1 MKIEVI
7 LENLDLFSSEL
18 DRVSTLRDFIIELS
32 VKGELVVGDSSDTPA
47 DVLLASTALERIKL
61 EKLKAI
67 RVRKTLPGEYSDPPY
82 QIPKSWAWARLS
94 DVGYELGQ
102 KTPEKTF
109 TYIDVGSIDPNFG
122 RISDRVEQLE
132 ANQAPSRARKVV
144 AEGTVIYSTVRPYLR
159 NIAIVEKA
167 FEPEPIASTA
177 FGILH
182 PFSGI
187 NNRYLFYWLR
197 SKQFNFYVEKC
208 MKGVAYPAIN
218 DEKFYGGYIP
228 VPPTKEQD
236 RIVAKVDELMALCD
250 RLEAQLKERDVKQAA
265 LAEAALAKFTEDPT
279 PDNLQLLFHPSFKIE
294 PKNLREVVLNMAIKG
309 LVTNQSENEEP
320 VDKALGEM
328 LARRKRLVEK
338 KLIRQPKP
346 ASPISEDDHPF
357 KAPVSWRWA
366 RWGTICDWI
375 TYGFTRP
382 MAHVSKGPPIVTA
395 KNVQDGHLTFTN
407 SHCADQKEYSE
418 LNPKDLPLRGD
429 ILITKDGTIGRAALV
444 DTDEEFCINQSVAVL
459 WLRSCLLYRPFL
471 LLVIR
476 SPFTQKPVKD
486 AAEGMA
492 IKHLSVSDFAEM
504 LVALPPLDEQKRI
517 VDQVEIL
524 MSIIDNLEAQLDASR
539 TTGEKLL
546 EAMVAELTAD

>member
-1 MKIEVI
+1 MSKVEALLGLVQSQDDVAVVRK
-7 LENLDLFSSEL
+7 LLLKLATKGGFSSEG
-18 DRVSTLRDFIIELS
+18 STDWT
-32 VKGELVVGDSSDTPA
+32 K
-47 DVLLASTALERIKL
+47 
-61 EKLKAI
+61 
-67 RVRKTLPGEYSDPPY
+67 
-82 QIPKSWAWARLS
+82 ARLG
-94 DVGYELGQ
+94 DLGKWGSGGTPLRSQ
-102 KTPEKTF
+102 GSYYAGGTIPWLVIGDLNDAIVTKAATFITPEGLENSSASLLPENTLLIAM
-109 TYIDVGSIDPNFG
+109 YGSIG
-122 RISDRVEQLE
+122 KMGITGIQC
-132 ANQAPSRARKVV
+132 ATNQAIAYCKPAPEKV
-144 AEGTVIYSTVRPYLR
+144 TLW
-159 NIAIVEKA
+159 
-167 FEPEPIASTA
+167 
-177 FGILH
+177 
-182 PFSGI
+182 
-187 NNRYLFYWLR
+187 YLFYALKSIQDDLLGRGQGLAQKNISQTILKAWT
-197 SKQFNFYVEKC
+197 
-208 MKGVAYPAIN
+208 
-218 DEKFYGGYIP
+218 IP
-228 VPPTKEQD
+228 LPPLAEQR

-265 LAEAALAKFTEDPT
+265 LAKAALAKFTEDPT
-279 PDNLQLLFHPSFKIE
+279 TENLQLLFHPSFSIE

-320 VDKALGEM
+320 ADKALVEM
-328 LARRKRLVEK
+328 LARRKRLVDK

-357 KAPVSWRWA
+357 KAPASWRWA

-504 LVALPPLDEQKRI
+504 LVALPPLEEQKRI
-517 VDQVEIL
+517 VGQVEIL
-524 MSIIDNLEAQLDASR
+524 MSIIDNLEAQLEASR

-546 EAMVAELTAD
+546 EAMVAELTSA